1 VATDVAARGLDLEDI
16 THVVNYDAPQDDKS
30 YVHRVGRTAR
40 AGRAGAGVTFVLPED
55 RGDVSRMASRLRLE
69 DEFTAEGM
77 TVAPPRMV
85 FQSRGG
91 GVMGRR
97 RR

>member
-1 VATDVAARGLDLEDI
+1 
-16 THVVNYDAPQDDKS
+16 
-30 YVHRVGRTAR
+30 
-40 AGRAGAGVTFVLPED
+40 VTFVLPED
-55 RGDVSRMASRLRLE
+55 RGDVSRMASRLLLE

-77 TVAPPRMV
+77 TVAPPRVV

-97 RR
+97 RRR